1 MAKSYN
7 SLRRTNSE
15 FVYGVTQF
23 IGSFSKP
30 NSLGLV
36 DGKILQFAKANKF
49 GIRLWSDPIHWVFF
63 QTQFIGFGGWQ
74 NLQFAKA
81 NKFGIRLWSD
91 PIHWV
96 FFQTQFIGFGGWQ
109 NLQFTEPNKFVSEK
123 DPMNWVTPK

>member
-1 MAKSYN
+1 MQQNIFEK
-7 SLRRTNSE
+7 RFFTE
-15 FVYGVTQF
+15 IVQFGVTQF

-74 NLQFAKA
+74 NLT
-81 NKFGIRLWSD
+81 IR
-91 PIHWV
+91 
-96 FFQTQFIGFGGWQ
+96 
-109 NLQFTEPNKFVSEK
+109 
-123 DPMNWVTPK
+123 